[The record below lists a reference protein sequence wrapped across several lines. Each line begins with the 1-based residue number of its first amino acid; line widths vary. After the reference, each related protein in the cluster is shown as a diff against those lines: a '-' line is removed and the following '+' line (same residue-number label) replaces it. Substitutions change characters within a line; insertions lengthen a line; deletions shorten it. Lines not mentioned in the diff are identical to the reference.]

1 MLSLKC
7 FEEAKNKICFHPLI
21 CSIQVQIIMQRRNF
35 VKSTLGAAGLGLT
48 AAAESVADNWHSQP
62 AFLAKNNFK
71 LKYAPHFGMFENSA
85 GKDPIDQLKFMADM
99 GFTALE
105 DNGMMGRDVALQE
118 KIAKEMTRLGMTMGV
133 FVLDKGGNGQ
143 NTLAAGKPEYIEIFL
158 NGCRKAVETAKR
170 VNAKFTTVVPGDFER
185 NLPIGIQTG
194 HVIDALRR
202 GADILAPAGLTMV
215 LEPLSDTPNLFLRTS
230 DQTYEICRAVNS
242 PACKILFD
250 IYHMQKNEGHIIP
263 HINWCWSEIGYF
275 QMGDNPGR
283 KEPTTGEIN
292 YKNIFKHIYQK
303 QKAENKEFIFG
314 MEHGNSQPGKDGE
327 MAVIKAYVESDS
339 FTV

>member
-1 MLSLKC
+1 
-7 FEEAKNKICFHPLI
+7 
-21 CSIQVQIIMQRRNF
+21 MQRRNF
-35 VKSTLGAAGLGLT
+35 VKSTFGLAGAAVTG
-48 AAAESVADNWHSQP
+48 ESVASNWHSQP
-62 AFLAKNNFK
+62 ASLAKNTFK

-85 GKDPIDQLKFMADM
+85 GKDLIDQLKFMADQ

-105 DNGMMGRDVALQE
+105 DNGMMGRDAATQE
-118 KIAKEMTRLGMTMGV
+118 KIAKEMARLNMTMGV
-133 FVLDKGGNGQ
+133 FVLDKGGNSQ
-143 NTLAAGKPEYIEIFL
+143 NSLATGKPEFVDIFL

-170 VNAKFTTVVPGDFER
+170 VNTKFTTVVPGDFDR
-185 NLPIGIQTG
+185 SLPIGIQTG

-242 PACKILFD
+242 PSCKILFD

-275 QMGDNPGR
+275 QIGDNPGR

-292 YKNIFKHIYQK
+292 YKNVFKHIYQK

-327 MAVIKAYVESDS
+327 VALIKAYVESDS